1 RHTRF
6 SRDWSSDVCSSDLDK
21 ILKVVEYCVND
32 VEALEGVFNHTH
44 SDFIAREI
52 LADLSGLTVNHST
65 RQHSIKIM
73 FGNERNPQQ
82 SFVYTDLSEMFPGYR
97 FDQYAKVDK
106 STYRGEVVGEGG
118 YVYAGPGMYE
128 NVALLDVASMHP
140 TSIAQ
145 LNLFGPYT
153 AKFSAIKEAR
163 LSIKEGDIDYA
174 K

>member
-82 SFVYTDLSEMFPGYR
+82 SFRSEERRVGKECR
-97 FDQYAKVDK
+97 A
-106 STYRGEVVGEGG
+106 RG
-118 YVYAGPGMYE
+118 
-128 NVALLDVASMHP
+128 
-140 TSIAQ
+140 
-145 LNLFGPYT
+145 
-153 AKFSAIKEAR
+153 
-163 LSIKEGDIDYA
+163 
-174 K
+174 